1 LKQTAII
8 FAVAL
13 FAAILGAA
21 GYAHYQS
28 LTAQNMAVSPA
39 QIIDGRISQS
49 TGQIIQFPPFT
60 IHPGKADADG
70 VPTTNARLCVKT
82 ETQCF
87 ALHTRGTD
95 PQTAY
100 VFGLSPEAKQVFLDS
115 GGSVIFF
122 SGTFSAGGSGILESF
137 ALLQYDNHGKI
148 VNLLPPVYL
157 TDGGDRQV
165 WQISGTSMPIITF
178 AEHIWGEGE
187 PHYGNHFWTISAYV
201 FDAKAH
207 RYLKRTQY
215 ITARKYSDDG
225 DGKALSVLQ
234 NEKSTITA
242 KLTRPE
248 SSNVEQA
255 QTDNGKSMDY
265 GPSIP
270 ISSLRDP
277 SLALAPTL
285 HNTGDSNCTDKEY
298 NLHPCTDEE
307 VAEAQKE
314 LQLRWNS
321 FPEWL
326 RRKCISFTTL
336 KSFANCEVTETV
348 RYLNT
353 HPGEK
358 APWEGFSRQ
367 PVSKQ

>member
-1 LKQTAII
+1 LKQAAIM

-13 FAAILGAA
+13 FATILGAT
-21 GYAHYQS
+21 GYAYYQS
-28 LTAQNMAVSPA
+28 LTSQNTSTSPA
-39 QIIDGRISQS
+39 QIIDGRMSQS
-49 TGQIIQFPPFT
+49 TDQIIQFPPFT
-60 IHPGKADADG
+60 IHPGKTDADG
-70 VPTTNARLCVKT
+70 LPTSNARLCVKAK
-82 ETQCF
+82 TQCF
-87 ALHTRGTD
+87 ALPTRATD
-95 PQTAY
+95 SQTTY
-100 VFGLSPEAKQVFLDS
+100 VFGLSPEAKQVFLGS

-122 SGTFSAGGSGILESF
+122 SATFSAGGSGILESF

-165 WQISGTSMPIITF
+165 WQISDTSMPIITF
-178 AEHIWGEGE
+178 AEHIWGEDE

-201 FDAKAH
+201 FDVKTH

-215 ITARKYSDDG
+215 ITTRKYSDG
-225 DGKALSVLQ
+225 EDGKALSVLQ

-248 SSNVEQA
+248 TTNVEQTK
-255 QTDNGKSMDY
+255 TDDGKTLDY
-265 GPSIP
+265 GS
-270 ISSLRDP
+270 ISSLKDP
-277 SLALAPTL
+277 SLGVAPNL

-307 VAEAQKE
+307 IAEAQKE

-321 FPEWL
+321 YPEWL

-336 KSFANCEVTETV
+336 KSFANCDVTETV

-358 APWEGFSRQ
+358 APWEGFQSAG
-367 PVSKQ
+367 SK